1 LIPAGRLADRAGHGR
16 VFRAGVVL
24 SGIAHLLCGLAPSW
38 RALLGARVAQGLGAA
53 LVMGSAPALVT
64 LSTAADRRGRALG
77 QLGLAVS
84 AGAVVG
90 PLGGGFLV
98 HGLGW
103 RWVYL
108 GRLPLVLLALG
119 LSRKI
124 SGARGRAASAA
135 PAPEGPAR
143 LGDDPAPTG
152 LADPRSFAAANG
164 AHLLANA
171 ALFAIWLLVPYY
183 LIDRRGFPAGAGGL
197 LFAAA
202 PLAQA
207 CAMPL
212 GGRAVDRG
220 LGRELAVLG
229 LVVESLGLWQ
239 TGRLDAAAGAGEILL
254 ALGLAG
260 FGSGLFIVANMH
272 YVMNALPRPRQG
284 VAGSLVSLMRTAG
297 IVLGIMVI
305 PFVSSVAREVFS
317 AVPAPLKE
325 SAVALGSTRWEILS
339 RVTLPYTRSAVIGA
353 VFLGLGRALGETMA
367 VTFVLGNAHDLSLS
381 LLMPSNSIAAAI
393 ANEFTEADT
402 ELYRSSLIALG
413 FLLFVVTFIV
423 LTIAKLMLLRLNR
436 QLGRTH

>member
-1 LIPAGRLADRAGHGR
+1 LPAISTAFDVPATSIQWIVLTYVVSFALALIPAGRLADRAGHGR

-24 SGIAHLLCGLAPSW
+24 SGIAHLLCGVAPSW

-53 LVMGSAPALVT
+53 LVMASAPALVT

-220 LGRELAVLG
+220 LGRGLAVFG
-229 LVVESLGLWQ
+229 LVVESFGLWQ
-239 TGRLDAAAGAGEILL
+239 TGRLDATAGAGEILL

-297 IVLGIMVI
+297 IVVGSIVTTAVYASRQSAHAGLGAEAATAAAFIAA
-305 PFVSSVAREVFS
+305 FEVA
-317 AVPAPLKE
+317 A
-325 SAVALGSTRWEILS
+325 AVAL
-339 RVTLPYTRSAVIGA
+339 VAV
-353 VFLGLGRALGETMA
+353 V
-367 VTFVLGNAHDLSLS
+367 LS
-381 LLMPSNSIAAAI
+381 LLPPRRPAPGGVAGTSAP
-393 ANEFTEADT
+393 
-402 ELYRSSLIALG
+402 
-413 FLLFVVTFIV
+413 
-423 LTIAKLMLLRLNR
+423 
-436 QLGRTH
+436 

>member
-1 LIPAGRLADRAGHGR
+1 VPATSIQWIVLTYVVSFALTLIPAGRLADRAGHGR

-124 SGARGRAASAA
+124 SGARGPAASGA
-135 PAPEGPAR
+135 PTPDGPAR

-152 LADPRSFAAANG
+152 LADPRTFAAANG

-212 GGRAVDRG
+212 GGHVVDRG
-220 LGRELAVLG
+220 LGRGLAVLG

-297 IVLGIMVI
+297 IVVGSIVTTAVFASRQSEHAGLGAEAATASA
-305 PFVSSVAREVFS
+305 FTAAFEVA
-317 AVPAPLKE
+317 A
-325 SAVALGSTRWEILS
+325 AVALA
-339 RVTLPYTRSAVIGA
+339 AV
-353 VFLGLGRALGETMA
+353 V
-367 VTFVLGNAHDLSLS
+367 LS
-381 LLMPSNSIAAAI
+381 LLPPRRPAP
-393 ANEFTEADT
+393 
-402 ELYRSSLIALG
+402 G
-413 FLLFVVTFIV
+413 GVVGTS
-423 LTIAKLMLLRLNR
+423 AP
-436 QLGRTH
+436 

>member
-1 LIPAGRLADRAGHGR
+1 VPATSIQWIVLTYVVSFALALIPAGRLADRAGHGR

-53 LVMGSAPALVT
+53 LVMASAPALVT

-124 SGARGRAASAA
+124 SGARGLAASVD
-135 PAPEGPAR
+135 PTPDGPAR
-143 LGDDPAPTG
+143 LGVDPAPTG
-152 LADPRSFAAANG
+152 LADPRTFAAANG

-212 GGRAVDRG
+212 GGRGVDRG
-220 LGRELAVLG
+220 LGHGLAVLG

-239 TGRLDAAAGAGEILL
+239 TGRLDATTGTGAILL

-297 IVLGIMVI
+297 IVLGSIVTTAV
-305 PFVSSVAREVFS
+305 FASRQSAHAGLGAEAATAAAFTAAFEVA
-317 AVPAPLKE
+317 A
-325 SAVALGSTRWEILS
+325 AVAL
-339 RVTLPYTRSAVIGA
+339 VAV
-353 VFLGLGRALGETMA
+353 V
-367 VTFVLGNAHDLSLS
+367 LS
-381 LLMPSNSIAAAI
+381 LLPPRRP
-393 ANEFTEADT
+393 TP
-402 ELYRSSLIALG
+402 G
-413 FLLFVVTFIV
+413 GV
-423 LTIAKLMLLRLNR
+423 
-436 QLGRTH
+436 GRTSAP

>member
-1 LIPAGRLADRAGHGR
+1 MPAISTAFDVPATSIQWIVLTYVVSFALTLIPAGRLADRAGHGR

-64 LSTAADRRGRALG
+64 LSTDADRRGRALG
-77 QLGLAVS
+77 RLGLAMS

-152 LADPRSFAAANG
+152 LADPRTFAAANG

-220 LGRELAVLG
+220 LGRGLAVLG

-239 TGRLDAAAGAGEILL
+239 TGRLDATTGTGAILL

-297 IVLGIMVI
+297 IVLGSIVTTAVYASRQSAHAGLGAEAATAAAFI
-305 PFVSSVAREVFS
+305 AAFEVAAAVALVAVVLSLLPPRRPAPGSVARTS
-317 AVPAPLKE
+317 AP
-325 SAVALGSTRWEILS
+325 
-339 RVTLPYTRSAVIGA
+339 
-353 VFLGLGRALGETMA
+353 
-367 VTFVLGNAHDLSLS
+367 
-381 LLMPSNSIAAAI
+381 
-393 ANEFTEADT
+393 
-402 ELYRSSLIALG
+402 
-413 FLLFVVTFIV
+413 
-423 LTIAKLMLLRLNR
+423 
-436 QLGRTH
+436 